1 MDQLQRDGRRL
12 AGMVGFAFGVLL
24 HVVVGF
30 FVFSSGLIA
39 PLWAVVVL
47 IGLWFVGASLLW
59 TWRASPVRTLLIP
72 VVMAAIWW
80 AAISAGGTWLGW
92 TA

>member
-1 MDQLQRDGRRL
+1 MDDLQHDGRRL
-12 AGMVGFAFGVLL
+12 AGMIGFAFGVLL
-24 HVVVGF
+24 HVIVGV

-39 PLWAVVVL
+39 PSWAVVVL
-47 IGLWFVGASLLW
+47 VALWLVGASLLW
-59 TWRASPVRTLLIP
+59 SWRRAPVRALLVP

-80 AAISAGGTWLGW
+80 AAIMAGDLWLGW